1 MEFINN
7 KQLCA
12 AWKTRWIT
20 LRGNKKTNFTEPFSF
35 KGESLKEIGVW
46 GRKGTRKW
54 WKVEESGARGMLM
67 GEFHH
72 TVDGKGRL
80 ILPSRFREL
89 LGDGCVITRGLEKC
103 LFVYTNEQWA
113 TVQERLQSLAF
124 TNKTNRAF
132 IRFFLSGAIE
142 CQLDRQGRVLLPQN
156 LRDYAQLDR
165 DAAIIGVL
173 DRLEI
178 WDRSTWET
186 YRDNTDDD
194 FENLAEELDG
204 FWE

>member
-1 MEFINN
+1 
-7 KQLCA
+7 
-12 AWKTRWIT
+12 
-20 LRGNKKTNFTEPFSF
+20 
-35 KGESLKEIGVW
+35 
-46 GRKGTRKW
+46 
-54 WKVEESGARGMLM
+54 MLM

-72 TVDGKGRL
+72 TLDGKGRL

-89 LGDGCVITRGLEKC
+89 LGNGFVITRGLEKC

-113 TVQERLQSLAF
+113 TVQERLQNLAF
-124 TNKTNRAF
+124 TNATNRAF
-132 IRFFLSGAIE
+132 IRFFLSGAID

-156 LRDYAQLDR
+156 LRDYAKLDR

-178 WDRSTWET
+178 WDRTSWEE
-186 YRDNTDDD
+186 YRDHTDDD
-194 FENLAEELDG
+194 FENLAEQLDG